1 MTKMNKI
8 AAGLAASLLLVSAA
22 QVSAETVTSTATAT
36 VQNAFTLAEVSA
48 LDFGTF
54 RATNDTAASAETAT
68 LTRPADPSASSTTT
82 NGTTDLAALQSLVEG
97 APGEYTIS
105 GVANFSVM
113 KLVLPSAAVSLTAP
127 GNPPGV
133 ATFSADNWTANQEG
147 TDITTSLAI
156 STDIN
161 GEATFNI
168 GATLSTVASANAYT
182 DVAYS
187 GDYIIEVTY

>member
-113 KLVLPSAAVSLTAP
+113 KLVLPPAAVSLTAP

-187 GDYIIEVTY
+187 GR